1 MCCFSKEVEK
11 VAKTRIFARREGLTS
26 QFLAY
31 QMAVQAKEDLAMILP
46 VPAKSVE
53 FISLA
58 EFPKFFDELEKG
70 FPKAEAKSLMLGA
83 SPMRSRGMIEV
94 VSVGAY
100 EASFVPSAKDFD
112 RLDPQFSIPS
122 KVWDGIPLYQK
133 GFGFVV
139 FKLKKST
146 KESEVHPMAFKFES
160 NYPGDCF
167 FPTLH
172 IHDEKV
178 HPEAEFDHTL
188 YLQSLSNG
196 SNAKDLMEW
205 RESVQPAGMY
215 MVIGQAKGLL
225 EANGHVYRKGMH
237 GMMANQDTVLSA

>member
-11 VAKTRIFARREGLTS
+11 VANTRIFARREGLKH

-31 QMAVQAKEDLAMILP
+31 QMSVQANEDLAMILP

-58 EFPKFFDELEKG
+58 EFPSFFDDLNKG
-70 FPKAEAKSLMLGA
+70 FPEPTAKSLSLG
-83 SPMRSRGMIEV
+83 PPTRGIHNRLEV

-100 EASFVPSAKDFD
+100 EASFVPTAKDFD

-139 FKLKKST
+139 FKLKKAT
-146 KESEVHPMAFKFES
+146 KKAEVHPMAFKFES
-160 NYPGDCF
+160 NYPGDVF

-178 HPEAEFDHTL
+178 HPEAEFDHYL
-188 YLQSLSNG
+188 YMQSLSTG
-196 SNAKDLMEW
+196 SNAKELMDW

-215 MVIGQAKGLL
+215 MITGRSKGLL
-225 EANGHVYRKGMH
+225 DPDAHVYRKGLH
-237 GMMANQDTVLSA
+237 GMLANQDTVLSA